1 MNKRERM
8 TDARQD
14 VNNVLALFV
23 DTRLILRKLNY
34 YGITDEMDEAQVEEI
49 AATAER
55 IFREALDFSDKIR
68 DLWERAKKKADAEV
82 RRMQNVVCSC
92 GDALT
97 QVKVNADKLNAAL
110 QGIGERNRKNER

>member
-14 VNNVLALFV
+14 VNNVLALFY
-23 DTRLILRKLNY
+23 DTRPIMHKLNY

-55 IFREALDFSDKIR
+55 IFRDACDLSYKIN
-68 DLWERAKKKADAEV
+68 DLWRRAKK
-82 RRMQNVVCSC
+82 
-92 GDALT
+92 
-97 QVKVNADKLNAAL
+97 
-110 QGIGERNRKNER
+110 